1 MIIAL
6 VVVLVLCGVF
16 IFASIVMDIQEFK
29 EAEQHW
35 QAFDEERKHENRKNG
50 RDAFPSQKI
59 D

>member
-1 MIIAL
+1 MIAL
-6 VVVLVLCGVF
+6 LGFVLVLCAGF
-16 IFASIVMDIQEFK
+16 ILVSIVMDIQEVK
-29 EAEQHW
+29 ENERHW